1 MEQRDFGIVL
11 GQAYVRF
18 VDELHAHL
26 AGGGFGDL
34 GRSYGQVFRTLDAGP
49 ATVTS
54 IARGLGITIQGASKL
69 VQEMVERGYV
79 VREPDPDDARAKL
92 LRLGPRGEGALRA
105 ARTFHRAF
113 ERKLIRQIGAERA
126 TVVREVLAV
135 LADDEDVALLS
146 G

>member
-34 GRSYGQVFRTLDAGP
+34 GRSYGHVFRTLDADP
-49 ATVTS
+49 ATTVTA
-54 IARGLGITIQGASKL
+54 IARGLGITVQGASKL

-79 VREPDPDDARAKL
+79 VRQPDPTDARVKL
-92 LRLGPRGEGALRA
+92 LRLGPRGEGALKA
-105 ARTFHRAF
+105 ARTFHRAY
-113 ERKLIRQIGAERA
+113 ERRLTRQIGAERA
-126 TVVREVLAV
+126 GLVREVLST
-135 LADDEDVALLS
+135 LAD
-146 G
+146 